1 MWSEAVDAR
10 ENSVGTADAVPW
22 PCDLTAYP
30 LRRYGLTPLCAVA
43 QYASYYAG
51 GVVLAFPS
59 RSQTSSVDVDVVV
72 VVRRHRPNR
81 RAHSS

>member
-1 MWSEAVDAR
+1 MNHVHMWSEAVDAR

-43 QYASYYAG
+43 QYASYYGLCRWG
-51 GVVLAFPS
+51 GLGVPLSFS
-59 RSQTSSVDVDVVV
+59 DVIG
-72 VVRRHRPNR
+72 
-81 RAHSS
+81 